1 MLYSIQKM
9 SQISGVSGRTLRYYD
24 ELGLLKPKEI
34 SNVGY
39 RKYSDAEVDKL
50 QQILLYKQ
58 MGLKLEEIKT
68 ILENPDFDLKQA
80 LEKQKKQL
88 LLERNRLQQI
98 IETVEKTLEG
108 MKGKYQMTNEEKFKG
123 LKEESIQKNEEK
135 YGQEIRQKY
144 GEEVVQVSNKKY
156 LNLSEDEFSDMQVT
170 ESELLDKLTTY
181 LSQPD
186 INQTLAKEIFKLH
199 KKWLQFSWAT
209 YQSDAHKSVAM
220 MYVIDERFT
229 AYYDNRAGVG
239 SAEALN
245 QIIQYYA

>member
-24 ELGLLKPKEI
+24 ELGLLQPKEI

-39 RKYSDAEVDKL
+39 RKYSDTEVDKL
-50 QQILLYKQ
+50 QQILLYKR
-58 MGLKLEEIKT
+58 MGLKLEEIKR
-68 ILENPDFDLKQA
+68 ILENPDFDLKHA
-80 LEKQKKQL
+80 LEKQREQL
-88 LLERNRLQQI
+88 LLEQDRLQQV

-108 MKGKYQMTNEEKFKG
+108 MKGKCQMTNEEKFKG
-123 LKEESIQKNEEK
+123 LKEKSIRKNEEK
-135 YGQEIRQKY
+135 YGQEIREKY
-144 GEEVVQVSNKKY
+144 GEEVVQASNKKY

-186 INQTLAKEIFKLH
+186 INQKLAKEIFELH

-209 YQSDAHKSVAM
+209 YQPEAHKGVAM
-220 MYVIDERFT
+220 MYVMDERFK
-229 AYYDNRAGVG
+229 AYYDNRAGIG

>member
-68 ILENPDFDLKQA
+68 ILKNPDFDLKQA

-108 MKGKYQMTNEEKFKG
+108 MKGKYQMT
-123 LKEESIQKNEEK
+123 NEEK

-209 YQSDAHKSVAM
+209 YQSDAHKGVAM
-220 MYVIDERFT
+220 MYVMDERFT

>member
-1 MLYSIQKM
+1 MLYSIKKM

-24 ELGLLKPKEI
+24 ELGLLQPKEI
-34 SNVGY
+34 NDVGY

-58 MGLKLEEIKT
+58 MGLKLEEIKN
-68 ILENPDFDLKQA
+68 ILENPSFDVRQA
-80 LEKQKKQL
+80 LENQRKQL
-88 LLERNRLQQI
+88 LLDKERLQKI

-123 LKEESIQKNEEK
+123 LKEENIRKNEEK

-144 GEEVVQVSNKKY
+144 GEEVVQASNKKY
-156 LNLSEDEFSDMQVT
+156 LNLTEAEFSEMQMT
-170 ESELLDKLTTY
+170 ESELLEKLTTY

-186 INQTLAKEIFKLH
+186 ITQAVAKEIFELH

-209 YQSDAHKSVAM
+209 YQAEAHKGVAM
-220 MYVIDERFT
+220 MYVMDERFT
-229 AYYDNRAGVG
+229 AYYDERAGVG